1 MEALTSIHLPPR
13 VSQAKPI
20 EAKPDTVVQEQTA
33 PEAIPVANATEP
45 TDDDGTGTKTEPLQR
60 VEEVLNS
67 ALGSRTPPNSRLE
80 ISLHDDTGKF
90 IYRVVHKDTGEV
102 LHQYPADEVLRQ
114 LAYYR
119 NLEGIVV
126 DETA

>member
-1 MEALTSIHLPPR
+1 MEALISIQLPPR

-20 EAKPDTVVQEQTA
+20 DAKPD
-33 PEAIPVANATEP
+33 PVAKAAGP
-45 TDDDGTGTKTEPLQR
+45 ADDDGAGTETEPLKR

-67 ALGSRTPPNSRLE
+67 ALGSQTPENSRLE
-80 ISLHDDTGKF
+80 ISVHNDTGRF
-90 IYRVVHKDTGEV
+90 IYRAVSKDTGEV
-102 LHQYPADEVLRQ
+102 LHQYPADEILRQ

-119 NLEGIVV
+119 NLEGTVV

>member
-1 MEALTSIHLPPR
+1 MEALTSIQLPPR
-13 VSQAKPI
+13 VSQAKP
-20 EAKPDTVVQEQTA
+20 DS
-33 PEAIPVANATEP
+33 VAQKQTEP
-45 TDDDGTGTKTEPLQR
+45 KVKATQPADGDGTGTTTEPLQR

-67 ALGSRTPPNSRLE
+67 ALGSQTLPNSRLE
-80 ISLHDDTGKF
+80 ISVHDDTGRF
-90 IYRVVHKDTGEV
+90 IYRAVHKDTGEV

>member
-1 MEALTSIHLPPR
+1 MEALTSIQLPPR

-20 EAKPDTVVQEQTA
+20 DAKPD
-33 PEAIPVANATEP
+33 PVAKAAGP
-45 TDDDGTGTKTEPLQR
+45 ADDDGAGTETGPLKR

-67 ALGSRTPPNSRLE
+67 ALGSQTPANSRLE
-80 ISLHDDTGKF
+80 ISVHDDTGRF
-90 IYRVVHKDTGEV
+90 IYRAVHKDTGEV